1 MRPFCPKFA
10 NTYVKKSPPKKKKN
24 ISINVLLAQPMHNID
39 MMQSHPF
46 LIYLVGYQLHL
57 DLNY

>member
-10 NTYVKKSPPKKKKN
+10 NTYVKKKKKN